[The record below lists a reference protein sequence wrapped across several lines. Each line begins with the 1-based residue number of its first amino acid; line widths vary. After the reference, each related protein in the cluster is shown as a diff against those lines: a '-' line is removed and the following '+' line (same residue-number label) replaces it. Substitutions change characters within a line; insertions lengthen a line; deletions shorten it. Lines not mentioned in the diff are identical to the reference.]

1 MSFVVVV
8 KSDFQNLQS
17 EPKLGYTPQA
27 APGPRDKAIGLTWG
41 AQGSEPAKPT
51 VNLAQRNP
59 DRKAPRDAYFNTE
72 DPNLIARR
80 FAGIDAHEALGH
92 GEDPML
98 STLLQM
104 FQIWAERMPDD
115 DPNKKRKLTQ
125 LMAAIESPGITMEE
139 LTNEV
144 LDPEGGLTDPS
155 LSERVR
161 QNFAQRANEPGAMF
175 GFGSATLDADQA
187 KDSMAGADSTRREI
201 IDAINWEDPS
211 MKPKHSSFGKAWTVI
226 KYWVEDFE

>member
-1 MSFVVVV
+1 MGVV

-27 APGPRDKAIGLTWG
+27 APGPWDKAIGLTWG
-41 AQGSEPAKPT
+41 AEGDEPAKPT

-92 GEDPML
+92 GEDPIL
-98 STLLQM
+98 VALNSM
-104 FQIWAERMPDD
+104 FRHYRKNMPDD
-115 DPNKKRKLTQ
+115 DPNKKRILTQ

-161 QNFAQRANEPGAMF
+161 QNFAQRAKEPGALF
-175 GFGSATLDADQA
+175 GFGSGTLDADKA
-187 KDSMAGADSTRREI
+187 KESMAGAERTRQEI
-201 IDAINWEDPS
+201 IDTGSVGVN
-211 MKPKHSSFGKAWTVI
+211 KPKHSSFGKSAQI
-226 KYWVEDFE
+226 LKGLAR